1 MRPRSQGSPLGKR
14 ADAMVEY
21 VQNPLRATPSAA
33 QRGPPGSRWCGQ
45 SGWPHWAYRRNSR
58 RSLRLR
64 L

>member
-1 MRPRSQGSPLGKR
+1 LGKR